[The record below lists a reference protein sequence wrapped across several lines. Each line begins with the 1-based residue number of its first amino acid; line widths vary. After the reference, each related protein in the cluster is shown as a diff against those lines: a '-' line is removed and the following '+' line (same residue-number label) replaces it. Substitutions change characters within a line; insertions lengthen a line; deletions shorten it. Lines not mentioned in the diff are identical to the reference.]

1 MRKVLV
7 AGHHPLVLGALAD
20 LITETPGL
28 ELIAAAATAEDA
40 LGAAWRKRPDL
51 VLIDVDSADFGA
63 GRLADLISE
72 ILPASRVVRLSVLR
86 CPVPLDIADVEEAL
100 RSFTDN
106 ESPLE
111 LR

>member
-1 MRKVLV
+1 MV
-7 AGHHPLVLGALAD
+7 AGHHSLVLGALAD
-20 LITETPGL
+20 LIAETPGL
-28 ELIAAAATAEDA
+28 ELIAAAATAEEA
-40 LGAAWRKRPDL
+40 LGVAWRMRPDL

-63 GRLADLISE
+63 GQLADLIGE
-72 ILPASRVVRLSVLR
+72 ILPRAQVVRLSVLR
-86 CPVPLDIADVEEAL
+86 SPVPLDVAEIEEAL